1 MTSIKTAILS
11 FGMSGK
17 LFHAPFLSAHPGFQ
31 LMGAWERSKKLIQEI
46 YPGTASYPSLESILD
61 DKDIQLVV
69 VNTPNNTHYEYAKK
83 ALMAG
88 KHIIVEKAFT
98 TSVPEAV
105 ELKRLSEKLGKKLS
119 VYQNRRYDSDFR
131 TVKKMIAS
139 KDLGD
144 LVEAEFHFGRYK
156 RLIGVK
162 LHKET
167 PGPGAGLLNDLG
179 PHLIDEALSLF
190 GMPQSVYADIRIT
203 REHSQVD
210 DWFDIVL
217 HYPALRVR
225 LKSGML
231 VREASTGYIIHGT
244 LGSFLKS
251 RADVQ
256 EAGLLVGKIP
266 NSEGWGVE
274 PESENGLLHTERNG
288 VVIKEKVP
296 TEQGN
301 YYDYFDE
308 VYKAIT
314 NDTAMPVTADDGINV
329 MRILEAA
336 EKSNQERRVI
346 DL

>member
-1 MTSIKTAILS
+1 MTPIKTAILS

-46 YPGTASYPSLESILD
+46 YPGTISYPSLETILD
-61 DKDIQLVV
+61 DKNIELVV

-105 ELKRLSEKLGKKLS
+105 ELKRLSEKSGRKLS

-139 KDLGD
+139 KALGD

-156 RLIGVK
+156 PLIGVK

-203 REHSQVD
+203 REHSLVD

-217 HYPALRVR
+217 HYPSLRVR

-244 LGSFLKS
+244 LGSFIKS

-256 EAGLLVGKIP
+256 EAGLLTGKIP
-266 NSEGWGVE
+266 NSEGWGIE
-274 PESENGLLHTERNG
+274 PESENGLLHTEKNG
-288 VVIKEKVP
+288 AVVKEKVP

-308 VYKAIT
+308 VYNAIT

-336 EKSNQERRVI
+336 EKSSQEKRVI

>member
-1 MTSIKTAILS
+1 MAPIKTAILS

-31 LMGAWERSKKLIQEI
+31 LMGAWERTKKLIQET
-46 YPGTASYPSLESILD
+46 YPEAISYPTLESILED
-61 DKDIQLVV
+61 SSIELVV
-69 VNTPNNTHYEYAKK
+69 VNTPNNTHFDYAKK
-83 ALMAG
+83 VLLAG
-88 KHIIVEKAFT
+88 KHAIVEKAFT
-98 TSVPEAV
+98 TNVPEAI
-105 ELKRLSEKLGKKLS
+105 ELKVLAEKTGKKIS

-131 TVKKMIAS
+131 TVKKIIQS
-139 KDLGD
+139 EILGN

-156 RLIGVK
+156 PLIGVK

-190 GMPQSVYADIRIT
+190 GMPPALYGDIRIT
-203 REHSQVD
+203 REHSLVD

-217 HYPALRVR
+217 HYPLLRVR
-225 LKSGML
+225 LKSSML
-231 VREASTGYIIHGT
+231 ARESSTGYILHGSK
-244 LGSFLKS
+244 GSFIKS

-266 NSEGWGVE
+266 NSEGWGIE
-274 PESENGLLHTERNG
+274 PESENGLLHAERDG
-288 VVIKEKVP
+288 VEIKEKVK

-301 YYDYFDE
+301 YYDYFDQ
-308 VYKAIT
+308 VYKAIS

-329 MRILEAA
+329 MRILEAVM
-336 EKSNQERRVI
+336 KSNEEKRVV

>member
-1 MTSIKTAILS
+1 MASIKTAILS

-46 YPGTASYPSLESILD
+46 YPGTISYPTLESILD
-61 DKDIQLVV
+61 DKSIELVV
-69 VNTPNNTHYEYAKK
+69 VNTPNSTHYEYATK

-88 KHIIVEKAFT
+88 KHLIVEKAFT

-105 ELKRLSEKLGKKLS
+105 ELKRLAEQQGKKIS

-131 TVKKMIAS
+131 TVKKIIQS
-139 KDLGD
+139 GVLGN

-156 RLIGVK
+156 PLIGVK

-179 PHLIDEALSLF
+179 PHLIDEALCLF
-190 GMPQSVYADIRIT
+190 GMPQALYADIRTT
-203 REHSQVD
+203 REHSLVD

-217 HYPALRVR
+217 HYPSLRVK

-231 VREASTGYIIHGT
+231 VKESSIGYILHGNN
-244 LGSFLKS
+244 GSFIKS

-256 EAGLLVGKIP
+256 EAGLLTGKIP
-266 NSEGWGVE
+266 NSENWGIE
-274 PESENGLLHTERNG
+274 PATENGLLHTEKDG
-288 VVIKEKVP
+288 VVIKERIK

-301 YYDYFDE
+301 YYDYFDG

-314 NDTAMPVTADDGINV
+314 NNTAMPVTADDGINV
-329 MRILEAA
+329 MRILEAVM
-336 EKSNQERRVI
+336 KSNEEKRLI

>member
-1 MTSIKTAILS
+1 MTPIKTAILS

-31 LMGAWERSKKLIQEI
+31 LMGAWERSKKMIQEI
-46 YPGTASYPSLESILD
+46 YPGTISYPSLESILE
-61 DKDIQLVV
+61 DKDIELVV

-156 RLIGVK
+156 PLIGVK

-274 PESENGLLHTERNG
+274 PESENGLLHAERNG

>member
-1 MTSIKTAILS
+1 MAPIKTAILS

-46 YPGTASYPSLESILD
+46 YPDAISYPTLESILE
-61 DKDIQLVV
+61 DKSIELVV
-69 VNTPNNTHYEYAKK
+69 VNTPNNTHFEYAKK
-83 ALMAG
+83 VLLAG
-88 KHIIVEKAFT
+88 KHAIVEKAFT
-98 TSVPEAV
+98 TNVEEAV
-105 ELKRLSEKLGKKLS
+105 ELKALAEKVGKKIS

-131 TVKKMIAS
+131 TVKRIIQTEV
-139 KDLGD
+139 LGN

-156 RLIGVK
+156 PLIGVK
-162 LHKET
+162 LHKEL

-190 GMPQSVYADIRIT
+190 GMPQALYADIRIT
-203 REHSQVD
+203 REHSLVD

-231 VREASTGYIIHGT
+231 IRESSTGYILHGAK
-244 LGSFLKS
+244 GSFIKS

-256 EAGLLVGKIP
+256 EAGLLLGKIP
-266 NSEGWGVE
+266 NSEGWGIE
-274 PESENGLLHTERNG
+274 PESENGLLHAERDG
-288 VVIKEKVP
+288 VEIKETAK

-301 YYDYFDE
+301 YYDYFDQ
-308 VYKAIT
+308 VYKAIS
-314 NDTAMPVTADDGINV
+314 NDTAMPVKADDGINV
-329 MRILEAA
+329 MRILEAVI
-336 EKSNQERRVI
+336 KSNEQKRVV